1 MKTLLISLFTSIILL
16 YGCTDIPSKTENYES
31 MKGEVLAAHDQRR
44 IATLNGDAD
53 TVDAMMTDDLTFT
66 HPNAAVDTKEQFIG
80 ALRSKGLQY
89 QSITD
94 EDLNVRVQGT
104 TGVVSGICRIIVDA
118 LGTTYDVRVQFS
130 EVWVKKDDSWK
141 MMLWHATE
149 VVN

>member
-1 MKTLLISLFTSIILL
+1 MKKFLISLFTSIILF
-16 YGCTDIPSKTENYES
+16 YGCTDIPSKTENNES
-31 MKGEVLAAHDQRR
+31 MKGEVLAAHEQRR
-44 IATLNGDAD
+44 VATLNGDAD
-53 TVDAMMTDDLTFT
+53 SVDTMMTDDLTFT

-80 ALRSKGLQY
+80 ALRSQGLQY

-104 TGVVSGICRIIVDA
+104 TGVVSGICRIVVDA
-118 LGTTYDVRVQFS
+118 SGTIFDVRVQFT